1 MIQTQISLPEKL
13 DHLLSTLATNKGK
26 KKEEIIVEAVK
37 AYVHPQESTPKHTP
51 EEILAMR
58 RQAFGMW
65 KDRTDLPD
73 FKQSPDELSHEEI
86 LRRRRRAFGIWKDR
100 TDLPDFEKIRR
111 SRDLNWGE

>member
-37 AYVHPQESTPKHTP
+37 AYVHPQESTPEHTP

-73 FKQSPDELSHEEI
+73 FEAIRKSM
-86 LRRRRRAFGIWKDR
+86 DR
-100 TDLPDFEKIRR
+100 K
-111 SRDLNWGE
+111 LNWDDDR